1 MEAILKTSISTITE
15 KAIALVQQMT
25 LDEKIGQ
32 MTQVEKN
39 SLTPEDV
46 RTYFIGSVL
55 SGGGGNPTPN
65 TINDW
70 REMVEAFKASAR
82 QTRLGIPLIYGVD
95 AVHGHNNVYGATI
108 FPHNIGLGAAGDPE
122 LVKRIGR
129 ATAVEVAAT
138 GVRWN
143 FAPAVS
149 VPQDIRW
156 GRTYEGYSEQTDL
169 VNLMGAAYVEGL
181 QGDLSA
187 PTGVLASVKH
197 YVGDGGTAW
206 NSVST
211 YDWISMDLWNNL
223 GNFPKWTLDQG
234 QTIGDDAILRKRHL
248 PPYRSAIEAGALNI
262 MASYSSFEGE
272 KCHASRYLLSEV
284 LKEELQFEGFVVSD
298 WMALDQLDR
307 DFAQAVATSIN
318 AGMDMIMVPF
328 DFKRFIDTT
337 RQLVADGHIPI
348 SRIDDAVKRILIAK
362 LALDLWNESADKP
375 AFFDEV
381 GSNSHRQLA
390 REAVQKSQVLLKN
403 NGVLPLSPGT
413 SSILCAGQGLDDIGY
428 QCGGWTIEWQGKTG
442 PITLGTTILDGIKNH
457 AQGMVERFDMD
468 SSGSN
473 FDVGLVAVAEIPYAE
488 GEGDTDNLNLNE
500 DQIKLIQ
507 EVRARVDKLVLLI
520 ISGRPLIIT
529 EVIDDCDAV
538 VACWLPGSEGDAV
551 ADNLFG
557 VTPYSGKLSYTWPAA
572 MTDIANPQGAA
583 LFPVGHG
590 LSG

>member
-1 MEAILKTSISTITE
+1 MEVILKTSISTLSE
-15 KAIALVQQMT
+15 KAVALVQQMT

-70 REMVEAFKASAR
+70 WEMVDAFKASAR

-95 AVHGHNNVYGATI
+95 AVHGHNNVYGTTI
-108 FPHNIGLGAAGDPE
+108 FPHNIGLGAAGDPDM
-122 LVKRIGR
+122 VRRIGR

-181 QGDLSA
+181 QGDLAA
-187 PTGVLASVKH
+187 PSGVLASVKH
-197 YVGDGGTAW
+197 FVGDGGTAW

-223 GNFPKWTLDQG
+223 GNYPKWTLDQG
-234 QTIGDDAILRKRHL
+234 QTIGDDAVLRRRHL
-248 PPYRSAIEAGALNI
+248 PPYRSAIEAGALNV
-262 MASYSSFEGE
+262 MASYSSFEGK
-272 KCHASRYLLSEV
+272 KCHANRYLLTEV

-318 AGMDMIMVPF
+318 AGMDMVMVPF
-328 DFKRFIDTT
+328 DFKRFIETT
-337 RQLVADGHIPI
+337 RQLVADGHISI
-348 SRIDDAVKRILIAK
+348 SRIDDAVRRILIAK
-362 LALDLWNESADKP
+362 LALDLWNEPAGKP
-375 AFFDEV
+375 AFVTEV

-403 NGVLPLSPGT
+403 DGVLPLSPST
-413 SSILCAGQGLDDIGY
+413 SSILWAGQPLDDIGY
-428 QCGGWTIEWQGKTG
+428 QCGGWTIEWQGKIG
-442 PITLGTTILDGIKNH
+442 PITIGTTILDGIQNH
-457 AQGMVERFDMD
+457 SQGVIEHFN
-468 SSGSN
+468 SGSSAGK

-488 GEGDTDNLNLNE
+488 GDGDTDDLNLNDE
-500 DQIKLIQ
+500 QIKLIQ
-507 EVRARVDKLVLLI
+507 QVRARVDKLVLLI

-529 EVIDDCDAV
+529 EVIDNCDAV

-557 VTPYSGKLSYTWPAA
+557 AVPYSGKLSYTWPASMA
-572 MTDIANPQGAA
+572 DIANPQGAA